1 MEEIAM
7 DLHISHNAAEWR
19 ETTARQAKEKT
30 PQRQPT
36 FETSSHIEIPDL
48 LTEEDQWAKL
58 RLVAEIAKEVWG

>member
-1 MEEIAM
+1 M
-7 DLHISHNAAEWR
+7 DLHISHNAEEWR

-48 LTEEDQWAKL
+48 GKARAARALCPN
-58 RLVAEIAKEVWG
+58 RSFGSFRR